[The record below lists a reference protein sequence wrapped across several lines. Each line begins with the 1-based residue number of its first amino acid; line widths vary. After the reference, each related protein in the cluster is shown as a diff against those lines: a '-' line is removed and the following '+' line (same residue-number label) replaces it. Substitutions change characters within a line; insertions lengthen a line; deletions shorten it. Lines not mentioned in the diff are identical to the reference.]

1 MERMRDLTH
10 QEVIARCEAA
20 FQQGRTCQLK
30 LTYSAVQSEVFQSW
44 VFNLYQRYPAHQI
57 KQQLRFVDQGDRRI
71 RQVLDH
77 LLPTAAFTQWNR
89 NQKIEDLKKPNA

>member
-1 MERMRDLTH
+1 MERVRDLTH

-44 VFNLYQRYPAHQI
+44 VVSLYERYPASI
-57 KQQLRFVDQGDRRI
+57 IQQRLRFVDQGDRRI
-71 RQVLDH
+71 RQVLDK
-77 LLPTAAFTQWNR
+77 LLPAVAFAQLSRTQTSS
-89 NQKIEDLKKPNA
+89 Q